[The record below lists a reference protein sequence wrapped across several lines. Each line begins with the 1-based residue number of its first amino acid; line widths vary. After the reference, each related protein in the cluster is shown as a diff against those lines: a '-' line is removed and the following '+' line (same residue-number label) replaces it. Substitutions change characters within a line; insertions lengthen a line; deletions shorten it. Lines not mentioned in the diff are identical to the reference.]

1 MTMLFSFFIS
11 DSFPP
16 NPAVTPASSM
26 FPSVTL
32 QPWLSVTCSTFPSAF
47 AESLWELKSWPTEG
61 ARVFN
66 MRLSVG
72 VGRGFERETAQ
83 TAVDLALVEDISGL
97 DLEAWKLLF
106 ELRLHVKFLSRNYS
120 LASPQRRSKF
130 CVVHVIF
137 FSLVAVCV
145 YAADRPS
152 REKVGWWLI
161 ASLFLPP
168 WGGCGYLPRSIVGK
182 WTPCPARL
190 DVNIRPA
197 FLTAYCF

>member
-1 MTMLFSFFIS
+1 
-11 DSFPP
+11 
-16 NPAVTPASSM
+16 M

-32 QPWLSVTCSTFPSAF
+32 QPCDATDNADRDSHWLSVTCSTFPSAF
-47 AESLWELKSWPTEG
+47 TETLWELKSWPTES
-61 ARVFN
+61 ACVFN
-66 MRLSVG
+66 VRLSVAVEG
-72 VGRGFERETAQ
+72 GIQ
-83 TAVDLALVEDISGL
+83 TGNDWDSCKAVDTALMEDILGL

-106 ELRLHVKFLSRNYS
+106 ELRLHIKFLSRNYS
-120 LASPQRRSKF
+120 LVSPQGQSNF

-182 WTPCPARL
+182 WTPCPAHL
-190 DVNIRPA
+190 DVNVRPA